1 MLLVC
6 ILALSPLPSRFLSI
20 SLYLFLPAAPRIN
33 VRSSE
38 GPPRKTKTRT
48 RTIYLQGSDR
58 RLVVRFVLHWRA
70 FLNEM
75 SLAAQGANFSSIVSN
90 LRKCH
95 WLIHSPGESRLAGSH
110 NIGTSELGTSPAWS
124 LEIAGELCADCGF
137 RLTPQHNGKW
147 IPSLRRSKA
156 SPTRAAGMVHTSAPR
171 TPTCKGNE
179 HWGWFKMNRGSQSR
193 QKSRPRSGEPE
204 YGPAVIPA
212 FE

>member
-1 MLLVC
+1 MLLLC

-58 RLVVRFVLHWRA
+58 QLVVRFVLHWR
-70 FLNEM
+70 
-75 SLAAQGANFSSIVSN
+75 
-90 LRKCH
+90 
-95 WLIHSPGESRLAGSH
+95 GESRLAGSH

-193 QKSRPRSGEPE
+193 QKSRPRGGEPE